1 MSLDPQARA
10 IIDAVGA
17 MNLSPPEQ
25 VPVTEARAQYM
36 RGRAGF
42 LPPEEAVA
50 SARDLALPGPGGP
63 LPVRIYRPLGAS
75 ASEVLPA
82 LVFLH
87 GGGWVFGN
95 LDSHDRLC
103 RSLANGARC
112 CVVAVDYRL
121 APEHRF
127 PAAVDDAIAALE
139 HVMADAQALRIDA
152 TRIAA
157 AGDSA
162 GGNLVAV
169 AALHLR
175 DRGGPRLALQT
186 LLYPVTDL
194 RMRSASYR
202 TLGSGYLL
210 TAQRMQYF
218 AQQYLN
224 GPDDALDWR
233 ASPLLAPSLAG
244 LPPALVI
251 TAGHDPL
258 VDEAKA
264 YADRLAA
271 EGVSA
276 RYVCYPGM
284 IHGFMTMAGALE
296 RGREAV
302 AQTAAALRDAFA

>member
-1 MSLDPQARA
+1 MTLHPQARA
-10 IIDAVGA
+10 VIDAFAG
-17 MNLSPPEQ
+17 MNLSAPDRI
-25 VPVTEARAQYM
+25 PVAEARLQYM
-36 RGRAGF
+36 RGRACF
-42 LPPEEAVA
+42 LAPEEALSSVEDRVFAGPA
-50 SARDLALPGPGGP
+50 SSLS
-63 LPVRIYRPLGAS
+63 VRIYRPLTAR

-82 LVFLH
+82 LVFFH

-103 RSLANGARC
+103 RSLANGAQC

-127 PAAVDDAIAALE
+127 PAAVDDATAAIGQVIANAE
-139 HVMADAQALRIDA
+139 ALRIDPR
-152 TRIAA
+152 RIAA

-169 AALHLR
+169 AALQLR

-194 RMRSASYR
+194 RMGSASYR

-210 TAQRMQYF
+210 TAERMRYF

-224 GPDDALDWR
+224 DPAEAVDWR

-251 TAGHDPL
+251 TASHDPL
-258 VDEAKA
+258 VDEGKA
-264 YADRLAA
+264 YADRLAE
-271 EGVSA
+271 EGATV

-284 IHGFMTMAGALE
+284 IHGFMTMAGALDG
-296 RGREAV
+296 GREAV
-302 AQTAAALRDAFA
+302 AEVAAALRDAFS